1 MSIRL
6 ILTSLLFVWNIVTFS
21 LYAIDK
27 RRAIKG
33 KWRISEKTLLVSTA
47 LCGGIGA
54 VIAAHI
60 YHHKTRKLYFQII
73 WWFSVIIDAIIIY
86 LLLKN

>member
-1 MSIRL
+1 MSIKV
-6 ILTSLLFVWNIVTFS
+6 ILASLLLVWNIVTFS

-27 RRAIKG
+27 RRAIKS

-54 VIAAHI
+54 MIAAHLF
-60 YHHKTRKLYFQII
+60 HHKTRKPYFQII
-73 WWFSVIIDAIIIY
+73 WWISAIIEAIIIY
-86 LLLKN
+86 LLLTN

>member
-1 MSIRL
+1 MRIKV
-6 ILTSLLFVWNIVTFS
+6 ILASLLLVWNIVTFS

-33 KWRISEKTLLVSTA
+33 KWRISEKTLLVSTV

-54 VIAAHI
+54 MIAANI
-60 YHHKTRKLYFQII
+60 FHHKTRKPYFQII
-73 WWFSVIIDAIIIY
+73 WWISAIIEAIIIY
-86 LLLKN
+86 LLLTN

>member
-47 LCGGIGA
+47 LCGVHRCSDCSA
-54 VIAAHI
+54 YLPSQNTKA
-60 YHHKTRKLYFQII
+60 L
-73 WWFSVIIDAIIIY
+73 FSGNLVV
-86 LLLKN
+86 